1 MKTKRTLFLMTL
13 AALLLV
19 ATVGGS
25 YVGADTAPY
34 QIMARNANWDAQIDK
49 AIEQWGEAQGPYSY
63 VSIEVTPEAFQTIY
77 ELGPEAALYILDR
90 VEKSG
95 ENGGEAAFLV
105 EAAKENLHH
114 RADVA
119 IGHETNPHLN
129 GTPQY
134 YAYNLRA
141 FLETVP
147 EQVESICDGRGTQ
160 EEKLEQLS
168 ELGLAALPYVT
179 ARIERG
185 ETQWTPYFE
194 TQLLGMTTAERFE
207 VLKNEAVLAKDGRI
221 DSLYAH
227 RQQIAK
233 PVDAVQWIAANADTL
248 SVLKDVTD

>member
-13 AALLLV
+13 AVLLSV
-19 ATVGGS
+19 AVIGAS
-25 YVGADTAPY
+25 YVETNTVSY
-34 QIMARNANWDAQIDK
+34 QVMAQNEGWDAQIDK

-63 VSIEVTPEAFQTIY
+63 VSVEVTPEAFRTIY

-90 VEKSG
+90 VERSG

-105 EAAKENLHH
+105 GAAKENLHH

-119 IGHETNPHLN
+119 IGDETNPHLN

-147 EQVESICDGRGTQ
+147 EQVESICGSFDTQ
-160 EEKLEQLS
+160 EEKLEKLN
-168 ELGLAALPYVT
+168 ELGLAALPYIT

-185 ETQWTPYFE
+185 ETQWTPYLE
-194 TQLLGMTTAERFE
+194 TQLLGMTAEERFE
-207 VLKNEAVLAKDGRI
+207 ALKNEVVLAKDDRI
-221 DSLYAH
+221 DSLYAY
-227 RQQIAK
+227 RQQIAR
-233 PVDAVQWIAANADTL
+233 PVDAAQWIAVNADTL